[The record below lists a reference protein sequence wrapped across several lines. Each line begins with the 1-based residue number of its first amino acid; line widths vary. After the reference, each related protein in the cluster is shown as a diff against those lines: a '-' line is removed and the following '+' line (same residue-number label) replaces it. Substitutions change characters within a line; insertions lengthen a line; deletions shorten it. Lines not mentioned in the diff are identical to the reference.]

1 MNKVA
6 ILYINMIYT
15 IVSVA
20 GTLSG
25 FALIGVGIGFGFP
38 AVIIGGI
45 VLVGIGAVS
54 TMMSRMR

>member
-1 MNKVA
+1 
-6 ILYINMIYT
+6 MIYT
-15 IVSVA
+15 IVSVV
-20 GTLSG
+20 GTLLG

>member
-1 MNKVA
+1 MNKVV
-6 ILYINMIYT
+6 IVHIIMIYT
-15 IVSVA
+15 IASII

-45 VLVGIGAVS
+45 VLVAIGAIG

>member
-15 IVSVA
+15 IVSVV

-54 TMMSRMR
+54 TMMSRMH

>member
-15 IVSVA
+15 IVSVV